1 MGRRGDAAPEGNGPD
16 ETALLR
22 GTSLTVEEV
31 GSAIG
36 FSSISYFSQAF
47 KGQFG
52 ISPNAWRTRK

>member
-1 MGRRGDAAPEGNGPD
+1 
-16 ETALLR
+16 LR
-22 GTSLTVEEV
+22 DTSLTVEEV

-47 KGQFG
+47 KRQFG